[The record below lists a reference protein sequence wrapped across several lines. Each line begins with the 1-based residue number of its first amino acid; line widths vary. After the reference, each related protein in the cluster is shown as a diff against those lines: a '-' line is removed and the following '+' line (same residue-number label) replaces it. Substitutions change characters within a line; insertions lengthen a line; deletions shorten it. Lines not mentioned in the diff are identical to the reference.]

1 MNCNSSSSER
11 SGLRRKRRNT
21 CSLWLLRLSR
31 VSGAAVVSSVPPSS
45 SPIACAH
52 QRAAAGRGW
61 EGGGRNF
68 GMFIVDP
75 VRAVTNNRCLVLA
88 NTIISWHATLLTW
101 IFKGAFPFNLQ
112 TQIIP
117 DFGAGVFLSNTTR
130 ESGWLYKISAQKK
143 TWRRRE
149 SVCVAGFVLSCCSI
163 WTLSKGSSLTRTSLR
178 SNFSLSHRKR

>member
-1 MNCNSSSSER
+1 MLKWTAILPLQRGQGCTWRGETPALCGSL
-11 SGLRRKRRNT
+11 GCRRPPEPPPELLPLPLPLPCPTIFLSNRL
-21 CSLWLLRLSR
+21 CS
-31 VSGAAVVSSVPPSS
+31 P
-45 SPIACAH
+45 ACCSWT
-52 QRAAAGRGW
+52 R
-61 EGGGRNF
+61 EGGRWNF
-68 GMFIVDP
+68 GMLIVDL

-143 TWRRRE
+143 TWRRGE
-149 SVCVAGFVLSCCSI
+149 CVLLVWFCLALASELFQ
-163 WTLSKGSSLTRTSLR
+163 KAA
-178 SNFSLSHRKR
+178 H

>member
-1 MNCNSSSSER
+1 MHVFSHKNAKMNCNSSSSER

-31 VSGAAVVSSVPPSS
+31 ASRAAAVSSVPPSS
-45 SPIACAH
+45 SPIACTH
-52 QRAAAGRGW
+52 QRAAAGRGR
-61 EGGGRNF
+61 GGRWNF

-143 TWRRRE
+143 TRRRGE
-149 SVCVAGFVLSCCSI
+149 CVLLVLFCLVVASE
-163 WTLSKGSSLTRTSLR
+163 LFQKAA
-178 SNFSLSHRKR
+178 H